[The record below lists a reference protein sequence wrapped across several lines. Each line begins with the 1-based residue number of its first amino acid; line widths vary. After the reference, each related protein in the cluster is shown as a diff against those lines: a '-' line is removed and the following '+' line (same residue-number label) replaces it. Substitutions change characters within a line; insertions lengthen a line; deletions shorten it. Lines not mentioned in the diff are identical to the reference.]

1 MRILLLDDYSGLFK
15 NLRSGLIK
23 NGHSVTFIGTG
34 DGWKNI
40 GGMDVA
46 INSGG
51 KSIYGKILRRLQVL
65 WWLPQMK
72 GYDAVLLI
80 NQSFLF
86 QGISRLMIWFLS
98 RNNKTIFLSAC
109 GGDVPY
115 ADFGTRGGFKDNHW
129 PHAGI
134 KNDTQLKKYQRSF
147 HRKLHKRLCKKLN
160 GVIPIAYEYAEAWR
174 RCGEKELLIP
184 TIPPSIDVS
193 AIEPRYIK
201 NTKKKLVFFH
211 GINREDYKGTSLIT
225 EAMTNMAERY
235 PNDIEIIIDGKMPL
249 DDYLELM
256 ARADVVIDQCKAYSY
271 SSMNAL
277 YAMALG
283 KLVMVHCEDEAIDE
297 FGIKETPPVFKISA
311 DVSVIEGQIKR
322 IIEMRGELKNISVQS
337 RKYVEKFH
345 NSTLIA
351 QIYVDHI
358 EAAIASSH

>member
-1 MRILLLDDYSGLFK
+1 
-15 NLRSGLIK
+15 
-23 NGHSVTFIGTG
+23 
-34 DGWKNI
+34 
-40 GGMDVA
+40 
-46 INSGG
+46 
-51 KSIYGKILRRLQVL
+51 
-65 WWLPQMK
+65 
-72 GYDAVLLI
+72 
-80 NQSFLF
+80 
-86 QGISRLMIWFLS
+86 
-98 RNNKTIFLSAC
+98 
-109 GGDVPY
+109 
-115 ADFGTRGGFKDNHW
+115 
-129 PHAGI
+129 
-134 KNDTQLKKYQRSF
+134 
-147 HRKLHKRLCKKLN
+147 
-160 GVIPIAYEYAEAWR
+160 
-174 RCGEKELLIP
+174 
-184 TIPPSIDVS
+184 
-193 AIEPRYIK
+193 
-201 NTKKKLVFFH
+201 
-211 GINREDYKGTSLIT
+211 
-225 EAMTNMAERY
+225 
-235 PNDIEIIIDGKMPL
+235 MPL